1 MRGILID
8 PFKRTVNDVETDSSL
23 DEIYSLLCIDMITAV
38 AFDREHV
45 MFLDDEGLLKN
56 KDEQAYFQLKGADQ
70 PFAGRG
76 LIFADDYGENR
87 AATVSLEKVRDSV
100 TFLDNANVQPEAYLG
115 WTVTAW

>member
-8 PFKRTVNDVETDSSL
+8 PFKRTVTDVETDSSL
-23 DEIYSLLCIDMITAV
+23 DEIYSILDVGTITVV

-45 MFLDDEGLLKN
+45 MFLDDEGLLKD
-56 KDEQAYFQLKGADQ
+56 KDEQAYFHLKGADQ

-76 LIFADDYGENR
+76 LIFADNYGDNR